1 MRSPM
6 LDLRNSFQY
15 FFSFVMGTSTR
26 SYWRVVPLKRL
37 KFLLLGVFCL
47 VGMVGCLLD
56 LIVLGEKPFVEVFGW
71 TIFTGIMAVAYL
83 LCGLRA
89 PRLIVLAVV
98 LHYVLSL
105 PLSRLLR
112 FLNAGA
118 PAPQTELGVRVAAI
132 GSLTLCLLAC
142 VFFLLFFYSE
152 GRTSIRLQT
161 ELTLAHGIQH
171 TLVPIVRSKSEF
183 WEVYGVSLPSEQV
196 GGDLVDL
203 VLEEDGSALA
213 YVADISGHGLQAGI
227 LMGMFKTA
235 ARTCIAEKP
244 LLPTFMNRIN
254 QVLPQV
260 KEPEMYATCAAVRIT
275 HRVDRAACEL
285 DLANA
290 GHPSILRFSTI
301 DGKIIPFPS
310 NAPPLG
316 LLPKPDFFVHTVE
329 ARVGDLLLI
338 ATDGITEVCDAAGQ
352 EFGIERLQSLLIE
365 QLHKPLEGIA
375 AKILE
380 AAARWG
386 KQMDDQT
393 LLLVRFSS
401 ESCAAFDSV

>member
-1 MRSPM
+1 
-6 LDLRNSFQY
+6 
-15 FFSFVMGTSTR
+15 MGSSGR
-26 SYWRVVPLKRL
+26 SYWRPVPLRRL

-71 TIFTGIMAVAYL
+71 TVFTGIMAVVYL
-83 LCGLRA
+83 LFGIRA
-89 PRLIVLAVV
+89 PRLIVFLVA
-98 LHYVLSL
+98 LHYLLSQ
-105 PLSRLLR
+105 PFSKLLR

-118 PAPQTELGVRVAAI
+118 PAPPTELGVRVAAI
-132 GSLTLCLLAC
+132 GSLVLCLLAC

-161 ELTLAHGIQH
+161 ELALAHGIQH
-171 TLVPIVRSKSEF
+171 TLVPIVHTRSRL
-183 WEVYGVSLPSEQV
+183 WEIYGVSLPSEQV

-203 VLEEDGSALA
+203 VQEQDGSALA

-235 ARTCIAEKP
+235 ARTCIVESP
-244 LLPTFMNRIN
+244 SLSTLMERIN
-254 QVLPQV
+254 RVLPQV

-275 HRVDRAACEL
+275 RGVDHATCEL

-290 GHPSILRFSTI
+290 GHPPILRFSAT
-301 DGKIIPFPS
+301 DKKVFPFPS

-316 LLPKPDFFVHTVE
+316 LMPEPEFLSHTVK
-329 ARVGDLLLI
+329 ACAGDLLLI
-338 ATDGITEVCDAAGQ
+338 ATDGVTEVCDATDQ

-365 QLHKPLEGIA
+365 QHHKRLQVIA
-375 AKILE
+375 AEILD

-401 ESCAAFDSV
+401 ESCAAPGSA

>member
-1 MRSPM
+1 
-6 LDLRNSFQY
+6 
-15 FFSFVMGTSTR
+15 
-26 SYWRVVPLKRL
+26 
-37 KFLLLGVFCL
+37 
-47 VGMVGCLLD
+47 MVGCLLD
-56 LIVLGEKPFVEVFGW
+56 LIVLGKKPFVEVFGW
-71 TIFTGIMAVAYL
+71 TIFTGIMAVVYL

-89 PRLIVLAVV
+89 PRLFVLAIA
-98 LHYVLSL
+98 LHFF
-105 PLSRLLR
+105 LSRPVSKLLE

-118 PAPQTELGVRVAAI
+118 PDPQMELGVRVAAI
-132 GSLTLCLLAC
+132 GSLALCLLAC

-161 ELTLAHGIQH
+161 ELALAQGIQH
-171 TLVPIVRSKSEF
+171 TLVPLVCSRSPF
-183 WEVYGVSLPSEQV
+183 WEVYGVSLPSEKV

-203 VLEEDGSALA
+203 VQEQDGSALA

-235 ARTCIAEKP
+235 ARTCIAERPP
-244 LLPTFMNRIN
+244 LATLMERIN

-290 GHPSILRFSTI
+290 GHPPILRFSAI
-301 DGKIIPFPS
+301 ERKVFPFPS

-316 LLPKPDFFVHTVE
+316 LMPESEFLSHTME
-329 ARVGDLLLI
+329 AGAGDLLLI
-338 ATDGITEVCDAAGQ
+338 ATDGVTEVCNAAGQ
-352 EFGIERLQSLLIE
+352 EFGIERVQSLLIE
-365 QLHKPLEGIA
+365 QNHKPLEVIA
-375 AKILE
+375 AEILE

-393 LLLVRFSS
+393 LLLVRFNC
-401 ESCAAFDSV
+401 ESGAPPDSV